1 MQIETVIER
10 IKAYHKGSVQGK
22 EIDPATTR
30 DQVLYGDVKQECT
43 GIVTTC
49 WATAEV
55 IAKAAE
61 CHANLIIAHEALF
74 WNHGDHTDWLAES
87 ENKTYLRK
95 KELLDRYGIVVWR
108 NHDYI
113 HSGIPMKDGSYT
125 DGIFYG
131 VADTLGW
138 CDHIVEDP
146 ACPLA
151 YEIEPMKAK
160 DLTQLILDK
169 FHLNGARLIGDPETV
184 VKRIQ
189 IPFHVLG
196 DDREL
201 IERCDKEDIDCLLA
215 MEMVDFTV
223 AEYIRDASMLGQGK
237 VIISVGHFNLEEPG
251 MKYMLKYMDQA
262 IGERIPCWFA
272 QSGDSYHY
280 ITKK

>member
-22 EIDPATTR
+22 PIDPKTTR

-55 IAKAAE
+55 IEKAAQ

-74 WNHGDHTDWLAES
+74 WNHGDHRDWLE
-87 ENKTYLRK
+87 EEKNETYLRK

-113 HSGIPMKDGSYT
+113 HSGIPMEDGSYT

-138 CDHIVEDP
+138 CDDIVGDVST
-146 ACPLA
+146 PLA
-151 YEIEPMKAK
+151 YEIEPMKVK
-160 DLTQLILDK
+160 DLARLILEK
-169 FHLNGARLIGDPETV
+169 FHLEGARVIGDPETM

-196 DDREL
+196 DDRDL
-201 IERCDKEDIDCLLA
+201 ITRCDKENIDCLLA

-223 AEYIRDASMLGQGK
+223 AEYIRDANMLGAGK
-237 VIISVGHFNLEEPG
+237 AVISVGHFNLEEPG
-251 MKYMLKYMDQA
+251 MKYMLKYLDRA
-262 IGERIPCWFA
+262 LGEHIPAAFI

-280 ITKK
+280 ITKE